1 MEVTQFQERHPGTF
15 GVIKDCLQAVPKN
28 KWRIFNDQ
36 TAFLDSKRDKPS
48 VVHVALGCS
57 SDVGALTAPLFLKY
71 FQDLDHALCFFGRT
85 VGSR

>member
-1 MEVTQFQERHPGTF
+1 MEVTQFQERHALTF
-15 GVIKDCLQAVPKN
+15 GVIKDCVRSAPEN

-36 TAFLDSKRDKPS
+36 TAFLASKKDKPS

-71 FQDLDHALCFFGRT
+71 FQGLDHARCFFGR
-85 VGSR
+85 G

>member
-1 MEVTQFQERHPGTF
+1 MTF
-15 GVIKDCLQAVPKN
+15 GVIKDCVRSAPEN

-36 TAFLDSKRDKPS
+36 TAFLASKRDKPS

-57 SDVGALTAPLFLKY
+57 SDVGALAAPLFLKY
-71 FQDLDHALCFFGRT
+71 FQDLDHPLCFFGRT